1 MMSRIVSALVRRDK
15 YPWKLTSPAVVFQ
28 QRERHIRHVLGA
40 ITLATGLALAPAASR
55 SQTAS
60 PGPDRPAAA
69 SPGLQ
74 RHPAQPRHPPAV
86 QAPAQ
91 PAAPVDRL
99 VFATN
104 AYCGTSSRQRKECRL
119 GDTLFV
125 GFSNLRQWM
134 AASTNRPS
142 DIVLVLNGRIL
153 KGVTSH
159 GPDDTYSGLEF
170 DLQRLDGDDPVAQ
183 ANREAWNELIEQ
195 LRDDHTL
202 EVAVASGGNP
212 PFWGSTKLQFDV
224 FPRYTWAVILFLIV
238 LLIGFLLIARNS
250 DILRDAPSSP
260 GQPRQSYSLAR
271 CQMAWWFFI
280 VAASFCYIWLILGNY
295 DSLTAGVL
303 ILTGISAG
311 TGLASTTIDS
321 NKRDQRQALL
331 VEEVTIEATLAAL
344 PGLIAGATP
353 PQLDILKAEQIQK
366 ISRLAEVK
374 ASLASLP
381 SEVGPSEGFLR
392 DILRDETGISFH
404 RFQMA
409 SWTVIL
415 GFVFVSA
422 VYMHLS
428 MPNFSPDAAG
438 THGHQLRHIYRI
450 QDSRSAKVTFG
461 LPAECSAYL
470 TGSSALHI
478 DRPRPCPRR
487 WVAAQQSLTDH
498 ARRPFEN
505 P

>member
-1 MMSRIVSALVRRDK
+1 MMSRIVSAFVRRDK

-40 ITLATGLALAPAASR
+40 ITLAAGLALTPAASR
-55 SQTAS
+55 SQTANTGS
-60 PGPDRPAAA
+60 AAHVAA

-74 RHPAQPRHPPAV
+74 AAPNTASAFSPQAA

-91 PAAPVDRL
+91 PPAPVDRL

-104 AYCGTSSRQRKECRL
+104 AYCGTPSRQRKECRL

-134 AASTNRPS
+134 GVSTNHAS

-159 GPDDTYSGLEF
+159 GPDDTYSGLAF

-238 LLIGFLLIARNS
+238 LLIGFLLVARKS

-321 NKRDQRQALL
+321 NKRDQRQALQ

-353 PQLDILKAEQIQK
+353 PELDILKAEQIQK

-428 MPNFSPDAAG
+428 MPNFSPMLLGLMGISSG
-438 THGHQLRHIYRI
+438 TYIGFKIP
-450 QDSRSAKVTFG
+450 DPPK
-461 LPAECSAYL
+461 
-470 TGSSALHI
+470 
-478 DRPRPCPRR
+478 
-487 WVAAQQSLTDH
+487 
-498 ARRPFEN
+498 
-505 P
+505 